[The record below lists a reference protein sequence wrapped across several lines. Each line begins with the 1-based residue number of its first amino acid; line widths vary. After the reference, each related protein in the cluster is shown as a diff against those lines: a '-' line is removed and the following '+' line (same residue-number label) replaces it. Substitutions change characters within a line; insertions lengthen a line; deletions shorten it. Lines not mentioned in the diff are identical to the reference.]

1 MEFGALFVN
10 QPALRGGRKAQ
21 LLAEGGFEGRHDL
34 LLAAHDAV
42 EPEVGAFDEGL
53 AETFGDAGGIVGDHE
68 KFGAFLH
75 DVREEQKGGV
85 TTFLGLD
92 GGELG
97 FERGLHVGDEV
108 KGDEFELTDADL
120 AAVHVEV
127 LEVAEDERARGAAG
141 DGGLGGE
148 ELHAKGLDVGDA
160 GDCGEFRGSL
170 AVHVGSRRRLEDH
183 RVGENGAEHGAGD
196 VGRDFKANVVVH
208 ALDEFYRIFAREVI
222 SCAAS
227 TLEKRLEDVK
237 QFLKAVSPSIT
248 LKSDP
253 TDTLSFDLKLEL
265 EEKSVMEILELPE
278 KIAAAK
284 GIHLIVCI
292 DEFQQLA
299 LLPGYKS
306 MEGKMRSAWQKQ
318 QQVSYCFYGSKR
330 HMMMDIFNN
339 SSNPFYRFGQV
350 LFLQK
355 IKKEEWVPF
364 IVNAFHRTNKEI
376 SEQQAEQLCDIVK
389 CHSWY
394 LQQLCYFIWSGTS
407 EKVTDEIIEIRTR
420 QLIDTNMPMFMNDT
434 ENLTAAQ
441 TAMLRA
447 VADGEYRF
455 NSIPVVRKYELGS
468 AQTITRNKRMLT
480 ERDFIEKEGNKYV
493 FSDPIF
499 ELWFRREYC

>member
-1 MEFGALFVN
+1 MKSPFQYGTLVDKESFVN
-10 QPALRGGRKAQ
+10 RVEERKQ
-21 LLAEGGFEGRHDL
+21 LKEL
-34 LLAAHDAV
+34 L
-42 EPEVGAFDEGL
+42 GS
-53 AETFGDAGGIVGDHE
+53 GINVMLISPRRWG
-68 KFGAFLH
+68 KSSL
-75 DVREEQKGGV
+75 
-85 TTFLGLD
+85 
-92 GGELG
+92 
-97 FERGLHVGDEV
+97 V
-108 KGDEFELTDADL
+108 KVAMDELTQEDKHIRVCFIDAFSIKTE
-120 AAVHVEV
+120 A
-127 LEVAEDERARGAAG
+127 
-141 DGGLGGE
+141 
-148 ELHAKGLDVGDA
+148 
-160 GDCGEFRGSL
+160 
-170 AVHVGSRRRLEDH
+170 
-183 RVGENGAEHGAGD
+183 
-196 VGRDFKANVVVH
+196 
-208 ALDEFYRIFAREVI
+208 EFYRIFAREVI
-222 SCAAS
+222 SCAS

-480 ERDFIEKEGNKYV
+480 ERDFIEKEGNKYA